1 MRSFCEIDR
10 REGIDRRLREEKG
23 IFRSWA
29 HRRPNVVVE
38 SDNSAPLEK
47 LEG

>member
-23 IFRSWA
+23 IFRSWT
-29 HRRPNVVVE
+29 HGRPNVVVE
-38 SDNSAPLEK
+38 SVMTALFQ
-47 LEG
+47 